1 MRISS
6 KLTAGLAS
14 AAVAAAGLAGASLG
28 SGSGAAEQP
37 AANGVQAPNGV
48 SANGGQAPAGESVA
62 LRQTRSALRMN
73 QIQTLGAHNAY
84 HRELSAA
91 EKQVQQAQDPNA
103 QNIWYSHASIPQ
115 QLQQQNIRT
124 LELDLFPDPAGGL
137 YTYPLIRKLT
147 GRGALTDPMLTKP
160 GIKVMHIVDFDY
172 NTSCRTF
179 VLCLQQVKTWSDQHP
194 DHAPVTIQLELK
206 QSDPRL
212 VAAGGV
218 QAPPWDLGNLNSIDS
233 EIRSVFSER
242 QLLSPDDVR
251 KPGLTLEQSVLT
263 KGWPTLDQARGKVMF
278 FFDNGGE
285 GQIRDL
291 YRTGKPNLEGR
302 AVFTRGPEGQPDAA
316 VTMVNDPR
324 GANQAEIQRLVRK
337 GYLVR
342 TRSDEPMSTALANE
356 TSRVGIALASGAQFV
371 TTDFPVA
378 GMAAR
383 YDSDFVAQL
392 PGGVAVRCNPVS
404 SPAWCRGNV
413 SER

>member
-28 SGSGAAEQP
+28 S
-37 AANGVQAPNGV
+37 
-48 SANGGQAPAGESVA
+48 NGGANDVPASA
-62 LRQTRSALRMN
+62 DAKQTRSALRMN

-91 EKQVQQAQDPNA
+91 EKQVQQAQDPGA
-103 QNIWYSHASIPQ
+103 ANIWYSHASIPQ
-115 QLQQQNIRT
+115 QLQNQNIRA

-147 GRGALTDPMLTKP
+147 GQGPLTDPELAKP
-160 GIKVMHIVDFDY
+160 GHKVMHIADFDY
-172 NTSCRTF
+172 NTTCRSF
-179 VLCLQQVKTWSDQHP
+179 VVCLQQVKGWSDQHP
-194 DHAPVTIQLELK
+194 DHAPIVIQLELK
-206 QSDPRL
+206 QSDPRI

-218 QAPPWDLGNLNSIDS
+218 QSPPWDLANLNGVDT
-233 EIRSVFSER
+233 EIRSVFGER

-251 KPGLTLEQSVLT
+251 KPGLTLEQSVLK

-342 TRSDEPMSTALANE
+342 TRSDEPMATVLANE
-356 TSRVGIALASGAQFV
+356 TSRVGIALESGAQWV